1 VARTELWLIR
11 MPAGMPASAM
21 QNAID
26 LAYLNASDDEIGRD
40 TNRPQICGV
49 WREPSSF
56 CKCPRGGDTRKG
68 GFTLGQKFGWWVH
81 SACRKPTEY
90 WNRTLGSGLFHV
102 LGRNQL
108 PDPPEEFK
116 YEPRPSREMLTHVG
130 VQLRIGEELRE
141 GGYRR

>member
-1 VARTELWLIR
+1 
-11 MPAGMPASAM
+11 
-21 QNAID
+21 
-26 LAYLNASDDEIGRD
+26 
-40 TNRPQICGV
+40 
-49 WREPSSF
+49 
-56 CKCPRGGDTRKG
+56 
-68 GFTLGQKFGWWVH
+68 VH